1 MKGKGYMIKSI
12 YIQDEYFEIW
22 QKFEEIN
29 KRKRESQSRVINEL
43 IKQYVE
49 EEVEGVKVND

>member
-1 MKGKGYMIKSI
+1 MIKSI